1 MEEHHHYTH
10 RKKRFEAMEPNTK
23 LLMEELMKQVHED
36 IKEGFKEGFAVQT
49 DIINQRFSSLAAE
62 D

>member
-1 MEEHHHYTH
+1 
-10 RKKRFEAMEPNTK
+10 MEPNTK

-49 DIINQRFSSLAAE
+49 DIINQRFSSLTVE